1 MSDEVAAR
9 AARPDLS
16 DTPLYQD
23 FFEHHEEY
31 ARIHIH
37 LVGLVS
43 SSRDT
48 AALDKRRNRFGRPRV
63 VDAVADPF
71 VTVQTLGADTGS
83 SDHFPIGKHTFP
95 TLTDCQTP
103 VWDSKCLLISKKN
116 ALEGIQ
122 FTLWDDNTKAAD
134 EALMTIVVAKE
145 ELPEATP
152 VMESVWKTY
161 SKSLKTNDARTQNA
175 ALEFSIMITEG
186 SDRIA
191 SVDDLNA
198 ICSNHDGVEY
208 SQVVL
213 PDTTMCN
220 DDNALLQCWKQTDSQ
235 KAVLWILGRNDCFM
249 HPHVAQSLFLGQ
261 GYDLYVLNYK
271 MNGTCRARGWV
282 QDPHYN
288 SHNKT
293 GNFDVYICDIQQ
305 SLERIRENDYEVI
318 LGYAHSTGG
327 PVLLNYLM
335 EKGDDDFDGFLFNSP
350 FLDWG

>member
-145 ELPEATP
+145 ELRRSFPRDGKCLENIFQVFENERCSYAECSFGVFHHDYRGKRSHRFRRRFKRHLQQP
-152 VMESVWKTY
+152 RWRRVFS
-161 SKSLKTNDARTQNA
+161 SSLAR
-175 ALEFSIMITEG
+175 
-186 SDRIA
+186 
-191 SVDDLNA
+191 
-198 ICSNHDGVEY
+198 Y
-208 SQVVL
+208 
-213 PDTTMCN
+213 
-220 DDNALLQCWKQTDSQ
+220 
-235 KAVLWILGRNDCFM
+235 
-249 HPHVAQSLFLGQ
+249 
-261 GYDLYVLNYK
+261 
-271 MNGTCRARGWV
+271 
-282 QDPHYN
+282 
-288 SHNKT
+288 HN
-293 GNFDVYICDIQQ
+293 V
-305 SLERIRENDYEVI
+305 
-318 LGYAHSTGG
+318 
-327 PVLLNYLM
+327 
-335 EKGDDDFDGFLFNSP
+335 
-350 FLDWG
+350 